1 MNLFNNIIESF
12 SEKTDQKKNTT
23 FKINNYIPHIFLI
36 TILVICVILGLIYI
50 DEISE
55 LLGLSTDEQ
64 MRDEHGEYTN
74 YNATPK

>member
-1 MNLFNNIIESF
+1 MDLFNNIIETF
-12 SEKTDQKKNTT
+12 SGKNDTKNTDK

-55 LLGLSTDEQ
+55 LLGLSKSNKVIEYIEST
-64 MRDEHGEYTN
+64 GYTN
-74 YNATPK
+74 NHLI